1 MVLKGIPS
9 GGTRV
14 EVEELWQEKAILDFE
29 VWKLFFADKTM
40 TENFLIDGTTQ
51 KQHEVKLSK
60 PKTLKPKFIQDKINN
75 LDKYMKF
82 MQAFVKTMPFY
93 SLLYYKSLQSQR

>member
-29 VWKLFFADKTM
+29 V
-40 TENFLIDGTTQ
+40 
-51 KQHEVKLSK
+51 
-60 PKTLKPKFIQDKINN
+60 
-75 LDKYMKF
+75 
-82 MQAFVKTMPFY
+82 
-93 SLLYYKSLQSQR
+93 